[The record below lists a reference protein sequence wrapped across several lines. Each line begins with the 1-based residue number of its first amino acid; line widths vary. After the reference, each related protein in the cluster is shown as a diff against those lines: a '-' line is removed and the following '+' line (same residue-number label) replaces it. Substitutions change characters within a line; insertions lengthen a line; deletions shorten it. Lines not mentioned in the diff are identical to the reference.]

1 GFNKH
6 TEIIEED
13 TNKDKPNYQF
23 GGHNSVDFEE
33 DTLPKV
39 SGQNEGQQTIEED
52 TTPPTPPTPEVPSEP
67 ETPTPPTPEVPSEP
81 ETPTPPTPEVPSEP
95 ETPTPPTPEVPSE
108 PETPTPPTPEVPSE
122 PETPT
127 PPTPE
132 VPAEPGKPVPPAKEE
147 PKKPSK
153 PVEQGK
159 VVTPVIEINE
169 KVKAVVPTKQKQSK
183 KSELPETGG
192 EESTNKGMLFGG
204 LFSILGLA
212 LLRRNKKNHKA

>member
-1 GFNKH
+1 M
-6 TEIIEED
+6 
-13 TNKDKPNYQF
+13 
-23 GGHNSVDFEE
+23 
-33 DTLPKV
+33 
-39 SGQNEGQQTIEED
+39 
-52 TTPPTPPTPEVPSEP
+52 
-67 ETPTPPTPEVPSEP
+67 
-81 ETPTPPTPEVPSEP
+81 
-95 ETPTPPTPEVPSE
+95 
-108 PETPTPPTPEVPSE
+108 PSE

-169 KVKAVVPTKQKQSK
+169 KVKAVVPTKKAQSK

>member
-1 GFNKH
+1 
-6 TEIIEED
+6 
-13 TNKDKPNYQF
+13 
-23 GGHNSVDFEE
+23 E
-33 DTLPKV
+33 DTLPQV
-39 SGQNEGQQTIEED
+39 SGHNEGQQTIEED
-52 TTPPTPPTPEVPSEP
+52 TTPPIVPPMPPTPEVPSEP

-108 PETPTPPTPEVPSE
+108 PGTPV
-122 PETPT
+122 

-169 KVKAVVPTKQKQSK
+169 KVKAVAPTKQKQSK

>member
-1 GFNKH
+1 DFDSVPHIHGFNKH
-6 TEIIEED
+6 NEIIEED

-108 PETPTPPTPEVPSE
+108 PGTPV
-122 PETPT
+122 

-169 KVKAVVPTKQKQSK
+169 KVKAVAPTKQKQSK

-212 LLRRNKKNHKA
+212 LLRRNKKNNKA

>member
-1 GFNKH
+1 
-6 TEIIEED
+6 
-13 TNKDKPNYQF
+13 
-23 GGHNSVDFEE
+23 
-33 DTLPKV
+33 
-39 SGQNEGQQTIEED
+39 
-52 TTPPTPPTPEVPSEP
+52 PSEP

-81 ETPTPPTPEVPSEP
+81 GEPTPPTPEVPSEP
-95 ETPTPPTPEVPSE
+95 GT
-108 PETPTPPTPEVPSE
+108 
-122 PETPT
+122 
-127 PPTPE
+127 
-132 VPAEPGKPVPPAKEE
+132 PVPPAKEE

-169 KVKAVVPTKQKQSK
+169 KVKAVAPTKQTQSK

-212 LLRRNKKNHKA
+212 LIRRNKKNHKA

>member
-1 GFNKH
+1 
-6 TEIIEED
+6 
-13 TNKDKPNYQF
+13 
-23 GGHNSVDFEE
+23 SVDFEE

-67 ETPTPPTPEVPSEP
+67 GTPTPPTPEVPSE
-81 ETPTPPTPEVPSEP
+81 
-95 ETPTPPTPEVPSE
+95 
-108 PETPTPPTPEVPSE
+108 
-122 PETPT
+122 PT

-169 KVKAVVPTKQKQSK
+169 KVKAVAPTKQKQSK